1 MLPEELTWGA
11 PAKASP
17 PVLGPAWET
26 PTLASPAEAS
36 QGLFLGC
43 ESFLSSPSTSQ
54 GRLGNDLF
62 LHPSL
67 TLPFDTEIIF
77 LPQLKIK

>member
-26 PTLASPAEAS
+26 PVLASPAEVS
-36 QGLFLGC
+36 RGLFLGC
-43 ESFLSSPSTSQ
+43 ESFLSTPSTSQ
-54 GRLGNDLF
+54 GRVGSDLF
-62 LHPSL
+62 LHLSL
-67 TLPFDTEIIF
+67 TLSFDTGMILFICHN
-77 LPQLKIK
+77 